1 MTDFIERGL
10 KEELLKDTPPRA
22 VVLYGPRRI
31 GKSTLL
37 EHLVDQSSCRWFN
50 GDLPGVAEELNF
62 QTQGDVLNA
71 LLQSESI
78 VIDEAHKVVAE
89 ELNFQT
95 QGDVLNALLQSES
108 IVIDEAHKV
117 PNIGHIV
124 KLLVDANERLEKPRQ
139 IFITS
144 SSAFYLIA
152 IKESAL
158 GRVVSRQMW
167 PFSLNEIASFS
178 GWGKVSETIDNR
190 IVYGMMPIVYLQPEQ
205 ARAYLLDYCEG
216 YLLRDFFEEN
226 VIKYPA
232 KLRNLLKYLAYNIGS
247 EVSYDSLAREVGLNR
262 LTVED
267 YIDRLQKA
275 SLIKLCPSFSRNLA
289 NEIKKGKKIYFF
301 DTGIRNALINNFSPL
316 VSRNDA
322 GALWENFFF
331 MERVKLHATQRDF
344 TDTYF
349 WRTNDRK
356 PKELDFVEVLD
367 NDIKAFECKL
377 SGSIKT
383 TPHAES
389 FLKAYPNATVE
400 VVSPKD
406 CFKIFA
412 SQNH

>member
-1 MTDFIERGL
+1 MKDFIERDL

-37 EHLVDQSSCRWFN
+37 EHLINQSSCRWFN
-50 GDLPGVAEELNF
+50 GDLPG
-62 QTQGDVLNA
+62 
-71 LLQSESI
+71 
-78 VIDEAHKVVAE
+78 VAE

-124 KLLVDANERLEKPRQ
+124 KLLVDANEKLEKPRQ

-158 GRVVSRQMW
+158 GRVVSRQMR

-190 IVYGMMPIVYLQPEQ
+190 IVYGMMPVVYLQPEQ

-232 KLRNLLKYLAYNIGS
+232 KLRNLLKILAYNIGS

-275 SLIKLCPSFSRNLA
+275 SLIKVCPSFSRNLA
-289 NEIKKGKKIYFF
+289 NEIKKGKKVYFF

-316 VSRNDA
+316 ASRDDA
-322 GALWENFFF
+322 GALWENFFY
-331 MERVKLHATQRDF
+331 MERVKLHDSQRDF

-367 NDIKAFECKL
+367 NHVKAFKCKL

-383 TPHAES
+383 TPHAET
-389 FLKAYPNATVE
+389 FIRAYPKATVE

-412 SQNH
+412 SETVAK